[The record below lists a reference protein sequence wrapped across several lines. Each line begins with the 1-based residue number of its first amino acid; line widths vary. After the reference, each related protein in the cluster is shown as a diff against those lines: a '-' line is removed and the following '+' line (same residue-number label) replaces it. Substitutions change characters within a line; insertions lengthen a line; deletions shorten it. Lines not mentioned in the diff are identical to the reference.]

1 MKKTLFKRV
10 LSVCLAVI
18 TLTVSLST
26 LFTAFAGSKAVKF
39 TVGTDIHIENTA
51 TQLEVN
57 YPENE
62 LYFQASGSGNIYDQ
76 AADLTKQFLYSSAES
91 GVDFIL
97 IAGDLTRH
105 GNEEEHSFVAA
116 LLADFE
122 NETGIQVYIVPGNHD
137 YYGGLSRDYIKNCYA
152 DFGYST
158 ALSVDSATASYSAD
172 VSEDYRLIAV
182 DSNDPG
188 EDGDGMTDE
197 LLGWIEKQ
205 AEVARSDGKK
215 IIYMMHHPLLEH
227 LYLGRILM
235 KDFMLKNS
243 KDVAEKFSRWGIQY
257 VFTGHEHG
265 NDITSFM
272 GKNGTVVY
280 DILTTALSSYPLEYR
295 DVVMT
300 DDGADIKMHKIEKCN
315 LDALIDGYTD
325 AQKALLESDY
335 EEYAYGLFRY
345 SVEKKVL
352 RIVSPGFIKKSL
364 KIEDGPLAGTVDS
377 LFTAIDDALAM
388 PLYDDGGTVSIEKLA
403 NSKGVKIPPSEYGSL
418 IELASAMVAMHYYGD
433 ENLPAETNPECEILI
448 KGLNTGLQYVLTKTG
463 RSGLNA
469 LLEIIGTK
477 VNTEEISPLFN
488 AVSLGKENTYE
499 IAEKVLY
506 PLLNRF
512 AVDSDLPDRD
522 IYLPAKSDTAQ
533 ILSFADRIVAFFRQ
547 ILDLFS
553 KLFQISI

>member
-1 MKKTLFKRV
+1 
-10 LSVCLAVI
+10 
-18 TLTVSLST
+18 
-26 LFTAFAGSKAVKF
+26 
-39 TVGTDIHIENTA
+39 
-51 TQLEVN
+51 
-57 YPENE
+57 
-62 LYFQASGSGNIYDQ
+62 
-76 AADLTKQFLYSSAES
+76 
-91 GVDFIL
+91 
-97 IAGDLTRH
+97 
-105 GNEEEHSFVAA
+105 
-116 LLADFE
+116 
-122 NETGIQVYIVPGNHD
+122 
-137 YYGGLSRDYIKNCYA
+137 
-152 DFGYST
+152 
-158 ALSVDSATASYSAD
+158 
-172 VSEDYRLIAV
+172 
-182 DSNDPG
+182 
-188 EDGDGMTDE
+188 
-197 LLGWIEKQ
+197 
-205 AEVARSDGKK
+205 
-215 IIYMMHHPLLEH
+215 
-227 LYLGRILM
+227 
-235 KDFMLKNS
+235 
-243 KDVAEKFSRWGIQY
+243 Y

-265 NDITSFM
+265 NDITSFT
-272 GKNGTVVY
+272 GKNGAVVY

-315 LDALIDGYTD
+315 INALIDGYTD

-352 RIVSPGFIKKSL
+352 RIVSPEFIKKSL

-388 PLYDDGGTVSIEKLA
+388 PLYDDGSESSIEKLA

-463 RSGLNA
+463 RNSLNA
-469 LLEIIGTK
+469 LLEIIGMK

-522 IYLPAKSDTAQ
+522 VYLPAGTDTAQ
-533 ILSFADRIVAFFRQ
+533 AQVLSLTDRIIAFFRQ

-553 KLFQISI
+553 KMFQISI